1 MVLASNVL
9 PVDVRLT
16 SVALS
21 EAAGRR
27 DAPSRAMLV
36 RRPFGAIAMVLQEG
50 GIPTPVIKEH
60 RA

>member
-16 SVALS
+16 SIALC
-21 EAAGRR
+21 EAGGRR

-50 GIPTPVIKEH
+50 GIPTPVTQE
-60 RA
+60 RCA